1 MNSISLQKG
10 RVNQKIK
17 TRTRI
22 LSAAKRLMAKSKK
35 VSLEDI
41 AQEAKVSRAT
51 IYRYFS
57 NIDLLSAETSLD
69 IHHISPQQLLE
80 EVKELTLEQR
90 ILYVQ
95 NYYNQLAQDHEL
107 VFRRYLSAVLSA
119 SVDSKQKLRGARRA
133 ETMDLILDSIGSGLS
148 KKDLKQ
154 LKNIA
159 TVLMGIDAV
168 IVTKDVCGLT
178 NQQAKDTL
186 QWGLNMILK
195 GIEYSEL

>member
-1 MNSISLQKG
+1 MNSISLQHG
-10 RVNQKIK
+10 RVNQKLK

-22 LSAAKRLMAKSKK
+22 LHAAKQLMAKNQKIT
-35 VSLEDI
+35 LEDV
-41 AQEAKVSRAT
+41 AAEAKVSRAT

-57 NIDLLSAETSLD
+57 NFDLLCAETSLD
-69 IHHISPQQLLE
+69 IHHIAPTELLE
-80 EVKELTLEQR
+80 EVKALTFEQR

-107 VFRRYLSAVLSA
+107 VFRRYLSSVLSA

-133 ETMDLILDSIGSGLS
+133 ETMDLIMSSINTGLS
-148 KKDLKQ
+148 NKDLKH

-168 IVTKDVCGLT
+168 IVAKDVCGLS
-178 NQQAKDTL
+178 NQQTSESL
-186 QWGLNMILK
+186 EWGIRMILK
-195 GIEYSEL
+195 GLESAP